1 MNFIRNKKPPPMTSR
16 QANQHQC
23 ENYQQYDNMAS
34 PAHGANCNCSTC
46 KLIKPPKTSFNNQ
59 TRACENYQQY
69 DNMAAHGSNC
79 KCPICGGGK
88 KPPKTSYGHSGY
100 QPGYEAYQEC
110 EQNRG
115 VTTYGPMT
123 QAVHGPNPGDINCP
137 LIGCPI
143 CVPANWK
150 G

>member
-1 MNFIRNKKPPPMTSR
+1 MVQTVSVLSVAEGRN
-16 QANQHQC
+16 HQRHHM
-23 ENYQQYDNMAS
+23 DI
-34 PAHGANCNCSTC
+34 PAINDHM
-46 KLIKPPKTSFNNQ
+46 
-59 TRACENYQQY
+59 
-69 DNMAAHGSNC
+69 D
-79 KCPICGGGK
+79 
-88 KPPKTSYGHSGY
+88 
-100 QPGYEAYQEC
+100 EAYQEC